1 MILPFPLDDN
11 LFSLEDENSIPDYS
25 LINYDSLYTLTLD
38 EFNNINICYPF
49 SMNKCLGYYSLFN
62 TKFDIIKK
70 TKEKQ
75 RKEKEDNIRKKI
87 KTGFLKKLKEIINNS
102 LKKAGSKHT
111 FESFPQNF
119 IADISKKTN
128 FEVLNLKYEE
138 IFDYTYQKIINEIKI
153 ELVQSKNKRNEV
165 ALKKSRYKRSEVDI
179 KKSREKRKEVALKK
193 YYKNKKT
200 LDYLNSNPVVSENS
214 GWQKIRT
221 MKYIDLLRVYFNS
234 EEFEQSI
241 YELYKKENQNYIN
254 QYIFFAKTYITYFQS
269 YNPYSMLENN
279 NSSNSLNPF
288 ETNYNDEIP
297 LQAY

>member
-1 MILPFPLDDN
+1 MILPIPLDDN
-11 LFSLEDENSIPDYS
+11 FFSLEDENSFPDYS
-25 LINYDSLYTLTLD
+25 LINNNSLYSHTLD
-38 EFNNINICYPF
+38 EFNNINTSYPF

-111 FESFPQNF
+111 FESLPQNF

-241 YELYKKENQNYIN
+241 HELYKKENQNYIN

-279 NSSNSLNPF
+279 NSSNSLNPL

>member
-49 SMNKCLGYYSLFN
+49 SMSKCLGYYSLFN

-87 KTGFLKKLKEIINNS
+87 KTGFLKKLKEIINNL
-102 LKKAGSKHT
+102 LKKAGSKYT
-111 FESFPQNF
+111 FESLPQIF

-128 FEVLNLKYEE
+128 FEVMNLKYEE
-138 IFDYTYQKIINEIKI
+138 IFDYSYQQIINEIKI
-153 ELVQSKNKRNEV
+153 ELVQSKNKSKRNEV
-165 ALKKSRYKRSEVDI
+165 ALKKYN
-179 KKSREKRKEVALKK
+179 
-193 YYKNKKT
+193 KNKKT
-200 LDYLNSNPVVSENS
+200 LDYLNSNPVIRESS

-221 MKYIDLLRVYFNS
+221 MKYIDLLRAYFNS

-241 YELYKKENQNYIN
+241 YELYKKGNQNYIN
-254 QYIFFAKTYITYFQS
+254 QYIFFAKTYVSYFQC
-269 YNPYSMLENN
+269 YNPYLTPENT
-279 NSSNSLNPF
+279 NSSTSSNPL
-288 ETNYNDEIP
+288 ETNYSNEMP
-297 LQAY
+297 LSSY

>member
-1 MILPFPLDDN
+1 MILPIPLDDN
-11 LFSLEDENSIPDYS
+11 FFSLEDENSFPDYS
-25 LINYDSLYTLTLD
+25 LINNNSLYTLTLD

-241 YELYKKENQNYIN
+241 HELYKKENQNYIN